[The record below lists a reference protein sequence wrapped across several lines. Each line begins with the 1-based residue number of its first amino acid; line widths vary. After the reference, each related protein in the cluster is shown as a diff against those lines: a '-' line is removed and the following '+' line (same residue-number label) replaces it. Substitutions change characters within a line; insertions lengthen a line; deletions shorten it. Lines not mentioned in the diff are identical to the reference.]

1 MYEFKFYLHPAV
13 QRYSNIRKYILAGHE
28 KSGTADVSSR
38 TAVLILVKY
47 ADYDSVALSI
57 FFIIEKITMN
67 DMRHKAMRIA
77 HTPHRGSLFQRSPGM
92 DVR

>member
-1 MYEFKFYLHPAV
+1 MNSSFVCILQYKDI
-13 QRYSNIRKYILAGHE
+13 RISGNIFLPDMK

-38 TAVLILVKY
+38 TAVLIPVKY

-57 FFIIEKITMN
+57 FFIMEKITMN

>member
-1 MYEFKFYLHPAV
+1 MNSNFIRILQYKDIRISGNIFLPDMKKTVRLMFPAV
-13 QRYSNIRKYILAGHE
+13 PQ
-28 KSGTADVSSR
+28 
-38 TAVLILVKY
+38 VLILVKY

-57 FFIIEKITMN
+57 FFIMEKITMN

>member
-1 MYEFKFYLHPAV
+1 MNSNFIRILQYKDIRISGNIFLPDMKKAVRLMFPAV
-13 QRYSNIRKYILAGHE
+13 PQ
-28 KSGTADVSSR
+28 
-38 TAVLILVKY
+38 VLILVKY

-57 FFIIEKITMN
+57 FFIMEKITMN

>member
-1 MYEFKFYLHPAV
+1 MNSSFVCILQYKDIRISGNIFLPDMKKAVRLMFPAV
-13 QRYSNIRKYILAGHE
+13 PQ
-28 KSGTADVSSR
+28 
-38 TAVLILVKY
+38 VLILVKY

-57 FFIIEKITMN
+57 FFIMEKITMN